1 MRQKIIRMLYLATI
15 DELSSIYHFIKGLL
29 RLD

>member
-15 DELSSIYHFIKGLL
+15 DELFSIYHFIKGLL